1 MGVLIS
7 FLTVLFII
15 LCVLLIIIILLQSNK
30 SAGMGILG
38 GSSQS
43 AFGSS
48 TASVI
53 TKATSIMV
61 FLFMI
66 GSLGLAA
73 LESYR
78 SSSFEK
84 KIMSGESSEVSAEKE
99 PAESSEK

>member
-1 MGVLIS
+1 
-7 FLTVLFII
+7 
-15 LCVLLIIIILLQSNK
+15 
-30 SAGMGILG
+30 
-38 GSSQS
+38 
-43 AFGSS
+43 
-48 TASVI
+48 
-53 TKATSIMV
+53 MV